1 MALAA
6 GWWWEHQK
14 QYRRVSDLLQS
25 ILPTKRRKVH
35 STEVKRKQS
44 NLNVFS
50 GGYYLPSCCIFETIK
65 KEPLCFFSL
74 LLVLYAVLIIDAPV
88 IQSLIVRSSY
98 IQAIPVN
105 ECFEVR
111 LL

>member
-1 MALAA
+1 MCFQEDIIYQAA
-6 GWWWEHQK
+6 VFLK
-14 QYRRVSDLLQS
+14 
-25 ILPTKRRKVH
+25 P
-35 STEVKRKQS
+35 
-44 NLNVFS
+44 LNRS
-50 GGYYLPSCCIFETIK
+50 
-65 KEPLCFFSL
+65 LCVFFSL
-74 LLVLYAVLIIDAPV
+74 LLVLYAILIIDAPV

>member
-1 MALAA
+1 MCFQEDIIYQAA
-6 GWWWEHQK
+6 VFLK
-14 QYRRVSDLLQS
+14 LL
-25 ILPTKRRKVH
+25 KWR
-35 STEVKRKQS
+35 
-44 NLNVFS
+44 
-50 GGYYLPSCCIFETIK
+50 
-65 KEPLCFFSL
+65 LCFFSL
-74 LLVLYAVLIIDAPV
+74 LLVLYAILMMDAPV

>member
-14 QYRRVSDLLQS
+14 QYRRVSDLSLS

-65 KEPLCFFSL
+65 EEPLSFFLTFVPICYFNDGCSC
-74 LLVLYAVLIIDAPV
+74 YT
-88 IQSLIVRSSY
+88 
-98 IQAIPVN
+98 
-105 ECFEVR
+105 EFH
-111 LL
+111 